1 MNAVTR
7 QSRTETPR
15 TLAEKVWDAHV
26 VTKGEDGGR
35 DLLFIDLHLIHE
47 VTSPQA
53 FDGLR
58 QAGRPVRRPDL
69 TLGTEDHN
77 VPTLGVH
84 TGNLLEIEDKV
95 SRTQVEALRRNCDE
109 FGVKLHPMGDSE
121 QGIVHTVGPQLGASQ
136 PGMTIVC
143 GDSHTST
150 HGAFGSIGMGIGTSE
165 VEHVLA
171 TQTLPLTPFKTMA
184 IEVSGTLQPGVTAK
198 DLILA
203 IIAKIGTGGAQGHI
217 IEYRGEA
224 IRNLSMEGRLTICNM
239 SIEAG
244 ARAGMI
250 APDDITLDYLKGRHY
265 APTGTDWDEA
275 VEYWRSWPPTR
286 ARSSTPSSRS
296 TVPH

>member
-58 QAGRPVRRPDL
+58 QASRPVRRPDL

-109 FGVKLHPMGDSE
+109 FGVKLHPMGDGE

-143 GDSHTST
+143 GDSHL
-150 HGAFGSIGMGIGTSE
+150 HPRGLRL
-165 VEHVLA
+165 HRY
-171 TQTLPLTPFKTMA
+171 
-184 IEVSGTLQPGVTAK
+184 
-198 DLILA
+198 
-203 IIAKIGTGGAQGHI
+203 GHRHQ
-217 IEYRGEA
+217 RG
-224 IRNLSMEGRLTICNM
+224 
-239 SIEAG
+239 
-244 ARAGMI
+244 
-250 APDDITLDYLKGRHY
+250 
-265 APTGTDWDEA
+265 
-275 VEYWRSWPPTR
+275 R
-286 ARSSTPSSRS
+286 ARPGHPDAAADPVQDHGHRGQRDPAARGHRQGPDPGHHRQDRHRWRPGAHHR
-296 TVPH
+296 VPRRGDP